1 MDAPSKF
8 LVLFSKFLVLF
19 TRFLVLF
26 SRYQVPSTEKYQ
38 KPTEKLQKSTE
49 NQLKS
54 SWGASI
60 SNVLG
65 AFICY
70 LGGHHK
76 FLGRQYE
83 GASMCLAKL
92 FGGHS

>member
-1 MDAPSKF
+1 MPPRLISGTIVVLFSKFLVLFSKF

-19 TRFLVLF
+19 T
-26 SRYQVPSTEKYQ
+26 TEKYQ

-60 SNVLG
+60 SKVLG

-83 GASMCLAKL
+83 GAPMC
-92 FGGHS
+92 

>member
-1 MDAPSKF
+1 MVSF
-8 LVLFSKFLVLF
+8 WYFSVSS
-19 TRFLVLF
+19 V
-26 SRYQVPSTEKYQ
+26 RYLVPSEKYQ
-38 KPTEKLQKSTE
+38 KLTEKLQKSTE

-60 SNVLG
+60 SKVLG